1 MSITINENTELN
13 ILRDDMDNIR
23 RAVKG
28 SPFIKQ
34 KDSLLPH
41 PSQVDTTSDAQRKR
55 YAEFKAGA
63 EFPEYTKTTL
73 ASMLGKMSLN
83 QMTVNLPSDID
94 YLIKDVDGDNL
105 SMKGLAESCA
115 SNALQVKWHV
125 LVSDYKGLIDV
136 AVEELTLDQVE
147 RANTRATI
155 NQYTRENVA
164 DYFFSRK
171 NGKMQLIYLLLRE
184 VGTVLNDNLEQEK
197 VTSYMRLVLDDI
209 GYYQQKLVEGPDGYE
224 EGEKIYIMSD
234 GAHLQFIPAVFV
246 SDMELPL
253 GRLPDELGFLS
264 GVCDLALY
272 AYRVSALY
280 KEALTGLQAMINVTG
295 MSQQDYEEFEK
306 LNKRAY
312 IGLGPKTYN
321 LFPGENIKIDM
332 LNPEPAIAPFIE
344 YKDNNAKDVR
354 AIGGIYN
361 TTATIER
368 TASEVMNEA
377 ATVNAQLNPLANSV
391 EESLKMACAYC
402 YMLEGKVS
410 QENVSDAVDLMNIA
424 LPREFSISKLST
436 EEVAKLLDLYTT
448 ALIPRDELLT
458 ILKKG
463 GWLESDVK
471 DLLNQLEVSE

>member
-13 ILRDDMDNIR
+13 ILRDEMDTIR

-83 QMTVNLPSDID
+83 QMTVNLPGDIE

-125 LVSDYKGLIDV
+125 LVSDYKGLTDAAIEDLTIDKK
-136 AVEELTLDQVE
+136 EQ
-147 RANTRATI
+147 ANTRATI
-155 NQYTRENVA
+155 NQYSRENVA

-184 VGTVLNDNLEQEK
+184 VGTVLNSNFEQEK
-197 VTSYMRLVLDDI
+197 VTSYMRLVLDDD
-209 GYYQQKLVEGPDGYE
+209 GYYQQKLVEGTDGYE
-224 EGEKIYIMSD
+224 EGDKVYIESG

-272 AYRVSALY
+272 AYRVSGLY

-295 MSQQDYEEFEK
+295 MSKQDYDDFET
-306 LNKRAY
+306 LNKRKY

-321 LFPGENIKIDM
+321 LFSGDNVKIEM
-332 LNPEPAIAPFIE
+332 LNPAPAIEPFIQ
-344 YKDNNAKDVR
+344 YKDNNATDVR
-354 AIGGIYN
+354 AIGGVYN
-361 TTATIER
+361 TTATTER

-391 EESLKMACAYC
+391 EEGIKTACAYC
-402 YMLEGKVS
+402 YMLEGKVT
-410 QENVSDAVDLMNIA
+410 QENVSGAIDLMEIV
-424 LPREFSISKLST
+424 LPREFAISKLST
-436 EEVAKLLDLYTT
+436 EEVAKLLDLYATG
-448 ALIPRDELLT
+448 LLPKEELLT

-471 DLLNQLEVSE
+471 ALLSQLEVSE